1 VIKKTVHSY
10 SQAKPFTRSLIA
22 ALIGFVFYGGWAYF
36 VQMGYGPVIA
46 VKAFFTQ
53 GLISFGITL
62 VLTHFMEV
70 VFKCFDSKRVAFWV
84 TSICTSLVVVIISF
98 TINILAGTPEVVMTI
113 LPGSIMSAFYSFSYV
128 KFLAGFK

>member
-1 VIKKTVHSY
+1 MIKKTAHSY

-22 ALIGFVFYGGWAYF
+22 AFVGFIFYGGWAYF
-36 VQMGYGPVIA
+36 VQMGYGTEIA
-46 VKAFFTQ
+46 IKAFFTQ

-70 VFKCFDSKRVAFWV
+70 VFKCFDSVRIAFWF
-84 TSICTSLVVVIISF
+84 TSISTSLSVVIISLL
-98 TINILAGTPEVVMTI
+98 INILVGTPEVIMTI